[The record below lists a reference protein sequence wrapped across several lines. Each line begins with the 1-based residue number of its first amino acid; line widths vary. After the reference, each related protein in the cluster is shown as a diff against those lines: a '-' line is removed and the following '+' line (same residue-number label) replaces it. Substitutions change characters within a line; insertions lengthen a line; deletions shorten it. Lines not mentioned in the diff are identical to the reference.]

1 MRVGLSLF
9 FHAMLRTH
17 QTKRGFSDSS
27 IVCRRFPFKAYENVE
42 RCLLS
47 IARTTMILTSWPLGS
62 IRCPEA
68 ASSEK
73 HVC

>member
-1 MRVGLSLF
+1 MCVMCLVEVG
-9 FHAMLRTH
+9 
-17 QTKRGFSDSS
+17 RGQ
-27 IVCRRFPFKAYENVE
+27 AYENVE
-42 RCLLS
+42 RCSLS
-47 IARTTMILTSWPLGS
+47 IARTTMILTDWPLHS